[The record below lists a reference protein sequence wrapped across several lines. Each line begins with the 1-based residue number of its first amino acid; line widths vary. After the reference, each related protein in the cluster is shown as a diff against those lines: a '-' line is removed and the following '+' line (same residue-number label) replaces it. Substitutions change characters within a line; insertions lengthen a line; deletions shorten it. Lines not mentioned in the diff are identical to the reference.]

1 MPGVGMTVTDFLD
14 ALEIYVP
21 ETRPMV
27 DEHLVDHAGVLLDVL
42 TADLR
47 RYAIQ
52 SFDAGRCDVLCRLL
66 AVVDRALR
74 EGTDDLQNAVAVSF
88 VGGTGWWDC
97 PAAQPFIEAWPAGLR
112 AEVDRQRG
120 QHQ

>member
-1 MPGVGMTVTDFLD
+1 MPGVVMTVTDFLD

-27 DEHLVDHAGVLLDVL
+27 DKHLEVHACVILHVL

-52 SFDAGRCDVLCRLL
+52 SLEAGQSEVLGRLL
-66 AVVDRALR
+66 AVVDRAR
-74 EGTDDLQNAVAVSF
+74 RQGTDDLQNAIAISF
-88 VGGTGWWDC
+88 VKDTPRWN
-97 PAAQPFIEAWPAGLR
+97 PATQPFIEAWPARLR
-112 AEVDRQRG
+112 AQADRQRG
-120 QHQ
+120 QRQ